1 MGRPGIT
8 YAPFQGGSTPHTPYI
23 CCSFFLSTTQYTL
36 CAGLPCSS
44 CRSPFC
50 VHCVANQVDAGSS
63 THPTIIDVI
72 KVSSLINLL
81 YVGYVGQTYL
91 NYNGYVAIEQ
101 MSIFLL
107 SKAKLCLMRLITRS
121 PRRDSSQTPS
131 SRARGG
137 VDQFPLPQQL
147 WVRLPNNQP
156 PSQAITTLQFNCPVR
171 ILRDQ
176 LFFFCYLFIS

>member
-1 MGRPGIT
+1 
-8 YAPFQGGSTPHTPYI
+8 
-23 CCSFFLSTTQYTL
+23 
-36 CAGLPCSS
+36 
-44 CRSPFC
+44 
-50 VHCVANQVDAGSS
+50 
-63 THPTIIDVI
+63 
-72 KVSSLINLL
+72 
-81 YVGYVGQTYL
+81 
-91 NYNGYVAIEQ
+91 

-107 SKAKLCLMRLITRS
+107 SKAKLWVMRLITRS

-156 PSQAITTLQFNCPVR
+156 PSQAITTLQLNCLVG

-176 LFFFCYLFIS
+176 WIQLPTWSYFAQTMLSWNC